1 MKRLAWLIFVC
12 AAAWSGWWYA
22 NAMVTDRV
30 LSGWLD
36 DRRAEGWAA
45 DVQQLDTAGFPVQ
58 LATTLQDLHLADPT
72 TGVAWQAP
80 AVIIT
85 RPVFGPT
92 DITVTLPPEHVLSS
106 PFVSLT
112 ITSQTSTARLSVAP
126 PPNLTLW
133 ESEIALKEFAVAS
146 SQGWTSRIGR
156 ADITTTRGE
165 VPLSQIIRAD
175 LTDIAPGGPIL
186 QLLDPAKLLPES
198 MQSMRIDATA
208 TFDKAWDI
216 TALENRRPQ
225 PRAIDLHTVDMQW
238 GDIELRVAGE
248 LVVDAAGV
256 PEGDI
261 AVQIVNWEALLALL
275 QSNGVLP
282 QQINTFALRAVES
295 LAQASGRPDTLDATL
310 TLAGGF
316 IRFGLI
322 PLGPAPRLVIR

>member
-1 MKRLAWLIFVC
+1 MKRLGWLVIVFAVAWG
-12 AAAWSGWWYA
+12 GWWTA
-22 NAMVTDRV
+22 NSMVTDRV
-30 LSGWLD
+30 LRSWIE

-45 DVQQLDTAGFPVQ
+45 DVGEISTTGFPMQ
-58 LATTLQDLHLADPT
+58 MATTLQDLRLADPA
-72 TGVAWQAP
+72 TGLAWQTP
-80 AVIIT
+80 DVTLT

-92 DITVTLPPEHVLSS
+92 DITVSLPPQHVLSS
-106 PFVSLT
+106 PFTRLT
-112 ITSQTSTARLSVAP
+112 ITSQASTARLSVAP
-126 PPNLTLW
+126 TPNLTVW
-133 ESEIALKEFAVAS
+133 DSQIALANFTVAS
-146 SQGWTSRIGR
+146 TQGWSSHIGR
-156 ADITTTRGE
+156 ADITTTQGE
-165 VPLSQIIRAD
+165 APLSHVIRAD
-175 LTDIAPGGPIL
+175 LAEVAPGGPIL
-186 QLLDPAKLLPES
+186 QLLDPANLLPES

-238 GDIELRVAGE
+238 GDIALRVAGQ
-248 LVVDAAGV
+248 LVVDENGV
-256 PEGDI
+256 PDGDI

-310 TLAGGF
+310 TLSGGF
-316 IRFGLI
+316 VRFGVI